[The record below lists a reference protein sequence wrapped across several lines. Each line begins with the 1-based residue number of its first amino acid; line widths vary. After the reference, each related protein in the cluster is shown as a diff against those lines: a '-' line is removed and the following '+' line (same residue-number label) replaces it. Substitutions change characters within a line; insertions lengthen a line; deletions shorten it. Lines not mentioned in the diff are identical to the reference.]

1 MTAAAGAIAKGR
13 EQTIRRQIGALLSV
27 REMDV
32 RDLSQELGIKEK
44 EVAAHLAHV
53 ARSAA
58 AGGRRFVVTPS
69 RCELCGFVFTERRR
83 LTRPGRCPRCR
94 RSKVLSPTFRIC

>member
-1 MTAAAGAIAKGR
+1 MSAAPGAAAR
-13 EQTIRRQIGALLSV
+13 ERDQTIRRQIGALLSE

-32 RDLSQELGIKEK
+32 RELSQALGVKEK
-44 EVAAHLAHV
+44 EVAAHLPHV

-58 AGGRRFVVTPS
+58 AGGRRFEVTPA
-69 RCELCGFVFTERRR
+69 RCELCDFVFAERRR

-94 RSKVLSPTFRIC
+94 RTKVHNPSFRIR